1 MTAIIITVILLA
13 IGFTFGGLAERRH
26 NASLDEREQR
36 LREAVMMTQLKS
48 FPLVDVNGKEP
59 ELLTAECVIS
69 SDYLKTFFAG
79 IRKIFGGEM
88 RSFQTILERARREVM
103 VQLAE
108 EAQARGFNAI
118 CNVRLETAQI
128 GGKQK
133 GVMMAAIQAAATG
146 YDCLDEGLIP
156 ALTKAEREAQATGR
170 WQQAEPSSNPY
181 EPPAEYRS
189 ES

>member
-1 MTAIIITVILLA
+1 MAAIIITVILLA

-88 RSFQTILERARREVM
+88 RSFQSILERARREVM

-156 ALTKAEREAQATGR
+156 ALSKAEREAQATGR